1 MNQKNILIW
10 TVVIIATFFLLLFAY
25 KLTNGSTKTDFSQIN
40 QVRENDHI
48 RWRIDKDSKNF
59 LIEYSDIQCPACKNF
74 HELLKTFEAS
84 SSPDFAI
91 TQKITLIYRH
101 YPLYQIHKNSS
112 NAAYAAE
119 AAALQDKFWEML
131 DVLYDKQSEW
141 SSLSDPKNYFI
152 NQAKSLKLDMEKFQK
167 DIDSKQVK
175 DKVQTDLTEAE
186 SIGVNSTPTFFINGK
201 QVKVRSIDEFK
212 QLLLSL

>member
-1 MNQKNILIW
+1 MNPKNILTW
-10 TVVIIATFFLLLFAY
+10 TGAIIVTFILLLFAY
-25 KLTNGSTKTDFSQIN
+25 KLTNGSVTNDFQEIN
-40 QVRENDHI
+40 KVRASDHVK
-48 RWRIDKDSKNF
+48 WSKDNKNI
-59 LIEYSDIQCPACKNF
+59 LIEYSDLQCPACKNF
-74 HELLKTFEAS
+74 HELLKAFEAT

-141 SSLSDPKNYFI
+141 SNLSDPKDYFI
-152 NQAKSLKLDMEKFQK
+152 NLAKSLKLDMEKFQK
-167 DIDSKQVK
+167 DMDSKIVK
-175 DKVQTDLTEAE
+175 DKVQADLTEDE
-186 SIGVNSTPTFFINGK
+186 SVGINSTPTFFLNAK
-201 QVKVRSIDEFK
+201 QIKVRSTEEFK
-212 QLLLSL
+212 NLLKNL